1 MFYCPAS
8 KNDVCFKFCLTTE
21 EMFADQRHSKSEEE
35 NMKLLR
41 RPDQSRGWNHM
52 LENLVSSHMVSTPMT
67 GINIYWY
74 GKTAATTNLMD
85 LSAVR
90 RQEGS
95 LDWPQ
100 IRYGFRVWI
109 WEWFFCPKPRYENV
123 FKWYILPQ
131 MTTTVV
137 WAVERTQQ
145 LFDWTQ
151 TQLWINQS
159 VLAHIWYVDSG
170 PHLNQSPLILAE
182 LWHWPKVLTLSK
194 PYGLTLVWVTDCGPV
209 ALGKMCECGEQ
220 VKLWV
225 RDTKSDV
232 TVLCICT
239 SIRNVRLLH

>member
-52 LENLVSSHMVSTPMT
+52 LENLVSSHMASTPMT

-109 WEWFFCPKPRYENV
+109 WECFFAQNHDMKMSLNDTYCHRWQQQWSGLLREHSNYLIGPKHSYELISLC
-123 FKWYILPQ
+123 WPTSG
-131 MTTTVV
+131 MWTV
-137 WAVERTQQ
+137 
-145 LFDWTQ
+145 D
-151 TQLWINQS
+151 
-159 VLAHIWYVDSG
+159 HIWT
-170 PHLNQSPLILAE
+170 
-182 LWHWPKVLTLSK
+182 KVLWFWLNS
-194 PYGLTLVWVTDCGPV
+194 
-209 ALGKMCECGEQ
+209 
-220 VKLWV
+220 
-225 RDTKSDV
+225 DTGQRCW
-232 TVLCICT
+232 LCPNLMAW
-239 SIRNVRLLH
+239 RWFE